1 MKKLSFLVALLC
13 ASVMG
18 NAAPVS
24 SGELF
29 ATYQKQG
36 DRFYKGGSEADLTAD
51 YYDWDVNYY
60 IVSCG
65 DSMLLRVTTTEDR
78 NLNQGWQ
85 TQLRV
90 WNGAGT
96 YDTQRCEIQTDAGNE
111 KNRYTAVGKHIVAA
125 VQDLKIHV
133 FLDWESFCT
142 TQTFEFN
149 RASINNPIED
159 NVAPT
164 INPEEVTMAEEEG
177 KLVFTFGD
185 VIADDEYFF
194 YVADNEHHVG
204 NVSLNNKVYITKPTV
219 EDGTTYNFKCYA
231 VDFNGNKSAYKEF
244 ALAMDFNPTIDL
256 ARNKH
261 CTAGAVQN
269 DNTADR
275 AVNGNADNFWTC
287 FGQGSD
293 TDWWWCVD
301 LGNAYDITQINIH
314 FNDCW
319 GTYGIYSSKDNAV
332 WTPVVENESSA
343 SNEAKSYS
351 NLNFSGRYL
360 KVVSAVSEIG
370 IRAFEVFGTGVT
382 QETTTPIV
390 DIYEPTKVRKM
401 IENGQVIIIKNGVR
415 YNVAGQVVR

>member
-1 MKKLSFLVALLC
+1 MKKATSLFVLLC

-18 NAAPVS
+18 FAAPIA

-36 DRFYKGGSEADLTAD
+36 DRFYKGGNEADLTAD
-51 YYDWDVNYY
+51 YYDWNVNYY

-111 KNRYTAVGKHIVAA
+111 KNRYTATGKNILATI
-125 VQDLKIHV
+125 QDLKVHV
-133 FLDWESFCT
+133 FLDWEGYCT

-149 RASINNPIED
+149 RASINNPIKD
-159 NVAPT
+159 SAAPT
-164 INPEEVTMAEEEG
+164 IIPEEVTMAEEG
-177 KLVFTFGD
+177 DKLVFTFGE
-185 VIADDEYFF
+185 VAADEEFFF
-194 YVADNEHHVG
+194 YVADNEHHIG
-204 NVSLNNKVYITKPTV
+204 GVSLTNRVYVTKPTV
-219 EDGTTYNFKCYA
+219 EDGTIYKFKCYA

-244 ALAMDFNPTIDL
+244 TLEMNFDSATDL

-261 CTAGAVQN
+261 CTTGAVQD

-287 FGQGSD
+287 FGQGTKD
-293 TDWWWCVD
+293 DWWWCVD
-301 LGNAYDITQINIH
+301 LGNVYNITQINIH

-319 GTYGIYSSKDNAV
+319 GTYGIYTSNDNAV
-332 WTPVVENESSA
+332 WNPVVENEPSA
-343 SNEAKSYS
+343 SNETKNYS
-351 NLNFSGRYL
+351 GLNFSGRYL
-360 KVVSAVSEIG
+360 KVISAVSQIG
-370 IRAFEVFGTGVT
+370 IREFEVFGTGVT
-382 QETTTPIV
+382 EDTTTAVVNIA
-390 DIYEPTKVRKM
+390 EPEKVMKH
-401 IENGQVIIIKNGVR
+401 IENGMLIIEKNGVR
-415 YNVAGQVVR
+415 YNVLGTKL